1 MQPGLLGVD
10 VAALRAL
17 GSDVAGAAATLRET
31 VKSTGPGLAPAVQPG
46 SAACTAAQAA
56 QKAWSADL
64 DRLTARLAEL
74 GRKMADA
81 ADGYQVADETG
92 ADDLRRG
99 GSGRL

>member
-1 MQPGLLGVD
+1 V
-10 VAALRAL
+10 
-17 GSDVAGAAATLRET
+17 
-31 VKSTGPGLAPAVQPG
+31 
-46 SAACTAAQAA
+46 AQAA
-56 QKAWSADL
+56 QKAWTEDL

-81 ADGYQVADETG
+81 ADGYQVADQAG